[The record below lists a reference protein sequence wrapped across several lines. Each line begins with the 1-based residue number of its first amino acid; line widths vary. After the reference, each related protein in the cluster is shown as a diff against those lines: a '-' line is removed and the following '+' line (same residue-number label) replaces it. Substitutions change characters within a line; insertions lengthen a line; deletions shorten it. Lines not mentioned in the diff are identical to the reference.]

1 MSGRESWSCGYER
14 MSLHPVTFVF
24 QIIFCYFHYQ
34 WLMYYFNL
42 TLPIFQMTLL
52 MIILRPISK
61 EYAIISID
69 FALDIKKIISRNGI
83 LKGNLYLS
91 GFGKCLVEGGLAVGC
106 CFLGM

>member
-1 MSGRESWSCGYER
+1 MPFNYVG
-14 MSLHPVTFVF
+14 V

-69 FALDIKKIISRNGI
+69 FALDIKKFISRNGI

-91 GFGKCLVEGGLAVGC
+91 GFENEDVNARNPTKKETFQL
-106 CFLGM
+106 